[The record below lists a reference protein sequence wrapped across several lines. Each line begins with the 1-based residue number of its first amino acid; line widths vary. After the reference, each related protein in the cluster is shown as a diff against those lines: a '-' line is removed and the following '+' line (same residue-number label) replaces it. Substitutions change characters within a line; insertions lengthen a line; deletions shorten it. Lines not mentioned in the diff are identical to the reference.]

1 MSQALPFI
9 VLWLAGLALWCQP
22 PAAPAQPDRRTRW
35 HRRPPAWVLT
45 CVLAWGLAWSVGL
58 LDARGAIAILACIAL
73 SAWWHG
79 NAHRHEGTWVGALA
93 PWGIGA
99 LALALAL
106 HAVPGVHNPLVLDGV
121 HWRVGDPAFSL
132 RASFDKACA
141 GLMLLATV
149 VPRGSAASPTRRT
162 GRHGGAQTA
171 QAAALT
177 TAATLGLAW
186 AWGLT
191 EPARAWPQVP
201 GQPHA
206 LPLFLAL
213 NLFVTCVAEEAFF
226 RGLLQSA
233 LSRRLATRG
242 SLGIA
247 AAIALPAALFGLAH
261 LAGGPKMAL
270 LATLVGLGSGWAFA
284 RTRRIEA
291 AVLVHFAV
299 NAVHLL
305 AFTYPA
311 RAA

>member
-9 VLWLAGLALWCQP
+9 VLWLAGMAWWCQP
-22 PAAPAQPDRRTRW
+22 PAAPAQPDLRRRW
-35 HRRPPAWVLT
+35 RRRPSAWALT
-45 CVLAWGLAWSVGL
+45 WLLAWGLAWSVGL
-58 LDARGAIAILACIAL
+58 LDARGAMAILACIAL
-73 SAWWHG
+73 SAWWHDH
-79 NAHRHEGTWVGALA
+79 AHRHEGSWVGALA

-121 HWRVGDPAFSL
+121 RWRAGDPAFSL

-149 VPRGSAASPTRRT
+149 VPRGWATSPTQCT
-162 GRHGGAQTA
+162 GRHWVAQTA

-186 AWGLT
+186 VWGLT

-226 RGLLQSA
+226 RGLLQSVLTRRLPA
-233 LSRRLATRG
+233 LSPL
-242 SLGIA
+242 SLSV
-247 AAIALPAALFGLAH
+247 AIALPAALFGLAH

-270 LATLVGLGSGWAFA
+270 LATLVGVGSGWAFA

-291 AVLVHFAV
+291 AVLVHFLV
-299 NAVHLL
+299 NALHLL

-311 RAA
+311 RAG